1 VKRAFSMDG
10 EEWLAWASGG
20 GAYGTGNRGLGNV
33 TAVHFAR
40 ATAPDIPVLE
50 ALLAAGQFE
59 DLFDAEL
66 IRLFGTARTIV
77 DPADVPVRPIGRR
90 TLSG

>member
-1 VKRAFSMDG
+1 MKRPLVVDG
-10 EEWLAWASGG
+10 EEWVAWASGG

-40 ATAPDIPVLE
+40 ASAPDVPVLE
-50 ALLAAGQFE
+50 ALLAAGRFD
-59 DLFDAEL
+59 DLFDTEL
-66 IRLFGTARTIV
+66 AQLFGTGRTIV
-77 DPADVPVRPIGRR
+77 DPGDVPVRPAGRR

>member
-1 VKRAFSMDG
+1 MKRPFSVDG
-10 EEWLAWASGG
+10 EEWVAWASGG

-40 ATAPDIPVLE
+40 AAAPDIPMLE
-50 ALLAAGQFE
+50 ALLAAGRFD
-59 DLFDAEL
+59 DLFDNEL
-66 IRLFGTARTIV
+66 VQLFGTARKVV
-77 DPADVPVRPIGRR
+77 DPADVPARPMGRR

>member
-1 VKRAFSMDG
+1 VKRVFTVDG

-33 TAVHFAR
+33 IAVHFAR
-40 ATAPDIPVLE
+40 SSAPDVPVLE
-50 ALLAAGQFE
+50 ALLAAGRFD
-59 DLFDAEL
+59 DLFDTE
-66 IRLFGTARTIV
+66 IIQLFGSARTIV
-77 DPADVPVRPIGRR
+77 DAASVPARPMGRR